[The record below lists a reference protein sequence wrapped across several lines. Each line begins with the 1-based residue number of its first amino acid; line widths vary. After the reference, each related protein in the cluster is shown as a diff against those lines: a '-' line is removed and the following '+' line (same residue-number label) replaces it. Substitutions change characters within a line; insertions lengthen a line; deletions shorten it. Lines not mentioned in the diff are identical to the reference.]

1 MSIAE
6 LGRVALVVEDM
17 TSVAKSLKDIFEI
30 DLRVVDAKQLG
41 IRAAVG
47 NKGVELV
54 ERAVEEPRL
63 AKHWRGPVA
72 AICIRV
78 DDAEKINRRME
89 AAGFNFVQSVTT
101 AGGLREFYYGAN
113 FYNLPL
119 VIYESSGDFDHE
131 VGAEG
136 NLQVEWR
143 D

>member
-6 LGRVALVVEDM
+6 LGRVALVVDDM
-17 TSVAKSLKDIFEI
+17 ESVAKSLKDIFEI
-30 DLRVVDAKQLG
+30 DLRIVNAEALG
-41 IRAAVG
+41 IRAGVG

-54 ERAVEEPRL
+54 EKAVEEPRL

-72 AICIRV
+72 AVCIRV
-78 DDAEKINRRME
+78 DDAEEINRRMQ
-89 AAGFNFVQSVTT
+89 AAGFEYVQSVTT

-113 FYNLPL
+113 FHGLPL

-136 NLQVEWR
+136 NLQLEWR

>member
-6 LGRVALVVEDM
+6 LGRVALVVDDM
-17 TSVAKSLKDIFEI
+17 DTVAKSLKDIFEI
-30 DLRVVDAKQLG
+30 DLRAINAEQLG
-41 IRAAVG
+41 IRAAIG

-54 ERAVEEPRL
+54 EKAVEEPRL

-78 DDAEKINRRME
+78 DDAEEINRRME
-89 AAGFNFVQSVTT
+89 AAGFAYVQTVTT
-101 AGGLREFYYGAN
+101 ANGLKEYYYGAN
-113 FYNLPL
+113 FYGLPL
-119 VIYESSGDFDHE
+119 VTYESNGDFVHE

-136 NLQVEWR
+136 NLQLEWR

>member
-6 LGRVALVVEDM
+6 LGRVALIVDDM
-17 TSVAKSLKDIFEI
+17 TTVAKSLKEIFEI
-30 DLRVVDAKQLG
+30 DLRIVHAEQLG
-41 IRAAVG
+41 IRAGVG

-54 ERAVEEPRL
+54 EKAVEEPRL

-78 DDAEKINRRME
+78 DDAEEINRRMQ
-89 AAGFNFVQSVTT
+89 AAGFDYVQSVTT

-113 FYNLPL
+113 FYGLPL

-136 NLQVEWR
+136 NLQLEWR

>member
-17 TSVAKSLKDIFEI
+17 ETVTKSLKDIFEI
-30 DLRVVDAKQLG
+30 DLRIINAEQLG
-41 IRAAVG
+41 IRAAIG

-54 ERAVEEPRL
+54 EKAVEEPRL

-78 DDAEKINRRME
+78 DDAEEINRRME
-89 AAGFNFVQSVTT
+89 AAGFAYVQTVTT
-101 AGGLREFYYGAN
+101 ANGLKEYYYGAN
-113 FYNLPL
+113 FHGLPL
-119 VIYESSGDFDHE
+119 VTYESNGDFVHE

-136 NLQVEWR
+136 NLQLEWR